1 MSLTTACVR
10 FLNYLP
16 PVVARDDIPDSQ
28 VKMVCIAS
36 LNDQVVPLYSGL
48 FTAAS
53 HPLILRAL
61 YIDGDVY
68 QLRSSLFLRNDLVW
82 CLRSLTPPHAHFQLI

>member
-1 MSLTTACVR
+1 
-10 FLNYLP
+10 
-16 PVVARDDIPDSQ
+16 
-28 VKMVCIAS
+28 MVFVAS

-61 YIDGDVY
+61 YIDGDAY
-68 QLRSSLFLRNDLVW
+68 QYVFGFLRTY
-82 CLRSLTPPHAHFQLI
+82 RA

>member
-1 MSLTTACVR
+1 
-10 FLNYLP
+10 
-16 PVVARDDIPDSQ
+16 
-28 VKMVCIAS
+28 MVYIAS

-61 YIDGDVY
+61 YIDVDVY
-68 QLRSSLFLRNDLVW
+68 QLRFFFRKRFVPEIADA
-82 CLRSLTPPHAHFQLI
+82 T

>member
-1 MSLTTACVR
+1 MV
-10 FLNYLP
+10 Y
-16 PVVARDDIPDSQ
+16 VVWEFAPESRDDIRSHQ
-28 VKMVCIAS
+28 VKMVYTAS

-68 QLRSSLFLRNDLVW
+68 QCVIRFFQGRFVPEIADA
-82 CLRSLTPPHAHFQLI
+82 TPARVQLI

>member
-1 MSLTTACVR
+1 MSLTMACVV
-10 FLNYLP
+10 FGTLP
-16 PVVARDDIPDSQ
+16 LVHVMTSRSNQQ
-28 VKMVCIAS
+28 VKMVYIAS

-68 QLRSSLFLRNDLVW
+68 QLGFFFRKRFVPEIADA
-82 CLRSLTPPHAHFQLI
+82 T